1 MAQSKTAVQRMDG
14 GQTDKKTNVTCK
26 IVVGGVYVDHDF
38 FSYVGFFAV
47 Q

>member
-1 MAQSKTAVQRMDG
+1 MDG